1 MTAALEESPANL
13 EHLVELAQRGEEVVL
28 TKAGQPV
35 AQITAMPKERDMP
48 TPADLARR
56 RKWLEELTLHAERA
70 GTGKAGGA
78 TTGQIVDE
86 LREER
91 C

>member
-1 MTAALEESPANL
+1 MTAALEQSPTNL

-35 AQITAMPKERDMP
+35 AKITAVLDDDWP
-48 TPADLARR
+48 RR
-56 RKWLEELTLHAERA
+56 RDQWLKELRHLR
-70 GTGKAGGA
+70 A
-78 TTGQIVDE
+78 TTGTGVPGTPSEQIIDE

-91 C
+91 F